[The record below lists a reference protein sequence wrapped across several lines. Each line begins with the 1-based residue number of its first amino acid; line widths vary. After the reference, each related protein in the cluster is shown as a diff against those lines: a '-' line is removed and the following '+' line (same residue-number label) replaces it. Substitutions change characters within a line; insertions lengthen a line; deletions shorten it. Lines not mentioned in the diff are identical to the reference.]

1 MPAPAHGGPPAP
13 SLRVRTN
20 ALQSLCRQVIGARLA
35 VIAVGVPFAL
45 RHATD
50 GLPRALVLT
59 ASVLSLM
66 GSYAVLRDW
75 DRVGPRVL
83 RHPTLLGLDL
93 ALASV
98 LLLTAS
104 PDSPLG
110 YATVAT
116 PLLAGLLYGWRW
128 AALFTATQLGILLT
142 VFRAWDPE
150 SVTVSATL
158 LIGGFCVAAGVLG
171 ATLRTLVFRVVAAS
185 AALAETGERLAVAE
199 ALSTER
205 ARLAREMHDTVAKTL
220 HGVALAAEALATTDD
235 PATVRREAALVARS
249 ARRAATESRTL
260 LADLRRRTDTA
271 AERPED
277 AEVNVREELALLL
290 AEFTDRTG
298 TPTTLT
304 PRAPAPNLPAWTA
317 GQLLQIAGEGL
328 ENAHRHA
335 SATRVE
341 IAYGLTGT
349 GVLRLTVRDDGRG
362 LPPGLSLKNARREGH
377 FGLLGMAERA
387 QALGGALRIGRPERP
402 AAGPGT
408 EIHLELPLPHRA
420 PACVPPPGEE
430 AAHAVPGP

>member
-1 MPAPAHGGPPAP
+1 M
-13 SLRVRTN
+13 RTN
-20 ALQSLCRQVIGARLA
+20 ALQSLCRQVIGARLVVVA
-35 VIAVGVPFAL
+35 IGVPFAL

-75 DRVGPRVL
+75 ERVGPRVL

-128 AALFTATQLGILLT
+128 AAAFTGAQLAILLT

-150 SVTVSATL
+150 TVTVSATL
-158 LIGGFCVAAGVLG
+158 LIGGFCVASGVLG

-220 HGVALAAEALATTDD
+220 HGVALSAEALARTDD
-235 PATVRREAALVARS
+235 PATVRRQAALVARS

-260 LADLRRRTDTA
+260 LADLRRRTGA
-271 AERPED
+271 AGDHPEY
-277 AEVNVREELALLL
+277 AEVNVGEELSLLL

-298 TPTTLT
+298 TPATLT
-304 PRAPAPNLPAWTA
+304 LQAPAPPLPAWA
-317 GQLLQIAGEGL
+317 ARQLLQIAGEGL

-341 IAYGLTGT
+341 IAYGLSAT
-349 GVLRLTVRDDGRG
+349 GVLSLTVRDDGRG
-362 LPPGLSLKNARREGH
+362 LPPGLSLKDSRGHGH

-387 QALGGALRIGRPERP
+387 QALGGTLRAGRPGQP
-402 AAGPGT
+402 AHSPGT
-408 EIHLELPLPHRA
+408 EIHVELPVPVPG
-420 PACVPPPGEE
+420 PARFPPPGEE
-430 AAHAVPGP
+430 AAHALPGP